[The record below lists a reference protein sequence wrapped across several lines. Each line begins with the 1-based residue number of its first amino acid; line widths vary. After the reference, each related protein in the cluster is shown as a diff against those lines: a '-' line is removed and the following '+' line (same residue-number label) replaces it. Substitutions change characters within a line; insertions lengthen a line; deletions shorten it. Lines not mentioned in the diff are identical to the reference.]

1 MTTEPAGPPALL
13 TIAIDLVDTPELRAE
28 ATPGGHGE
36 PPMRTI
42 DLIAEQLRTLLHDAG
57 VEGLYDVRVFHS
69 L

>member
-28 ATPGGHGE
+28 ATPG
-36 PPMRTI
+36 RTI